1 MARDLMRMLTEI
13 TPTQQPV
20 PGTPGFRGMFGQ
32 QQAQRLQGS
41 LGSVARG
48 GAPSSQARMQ
58 QALSG
63 LDLTKPEGLAKLAKI
78 QQGTGDFAGAA
89 QTAARIEAMRVAAIN
104 EKRDVRR
111 DELAEAQE
119 KRLVDAAAQKISK
132 DAVERQRQKTADAQ
146 AASREKRAAEKYAI
160 DKKNAEETLTK
171 EEEEATK
178 NAELRVLY
186 IQTAKDRN
194 MPELAEALKSEAFP
208 ISTATN
214 LLHGSDSLSQA
225 KAPSQAEANA
235 MNAIMMSPAFKENI
249 KGLPEEFFGSELKLD
264 TRRAIFY
271 NAKELMRKD
280 RDLSIKDAL
289 VGAID
294 SVKKLYNMKDTSP
307 DESPA
312 GTPVVDDDPHSG
324 LRNSKRGK

>member
-104 EKRDVRR
+104 EERNVRR
-111 DELAEAQE
+111 DELAESQE
-119 KRLVDAAAQKISK
+119 ARLVDSAARQVAKAAV
-132 DAVERQRQKTADAQ
+132 DALRQQTSDKQ
-146 AASREKRAAEKYAI
+146 AARRAEITEEKYALELV
-160 DKKNAEETLTK
+160 KNKETLTK
-171 EEEEATK
+171 EEQEKTD
-178 NAELRVLY
+178 NAELRTLY
-186 IQTAKDRN
+186 IQTAKDRG
-194 MPELAEALKSEAFP
+194 MPDLAEALKLEGFP
-208 ISTATN
+208 LSRAEN
-214 LLHGSDSLSQA
+214 LLHGSTQLSQA
-225 KAPSQAEANA
+225 KAPSDDEAAA
-235 MNAIMMSPAFKENI
+235 MNAFLTSPAFAENI
-249 KGLPEEFFGSELKLD
+249 KGLPTKWYDSDAIKPD
-264 TRRAIFY
+264 TKRAIFY

-280 RDLSIKDAL
+280 RNLSVEDAL
-289 VGAID
+289 VGALD
-294 SVKKLYNMKDTSP
+294 SVKKLYNIVDAP
-307 DESPA
+307 
-312 GTPVVDDDPHSG
+312 TPEPEDPHSSLKKG
-324 LRNSKRGK
+324 GR